1 MKKKLFFFYSLVSL
15 VGNILVAQ
23 ETIKYQLCDAD
34 FSPIYMH
41 ENLPANSIYTDTSF
55 SSEERA
61 KDLVNRLTFD
71 EKLEL
76 TGGWKKM
83 HFPGVNRLGVPPVY
97 FSDASQGVHIK
108 HYCVNVEKSTAFPTS
123 IALAATWN
131 TELAYKYAQSVS
143 EECRAWGISVL
154 LGPGLNMY
162 RNSEGGRN
170 YEYYGE
176 DPYLSSRLAVS
187 YVKGL
192 QSLGTIATL
201 KHFIGNEQ
209 EFVRHI
215 LNVNIGERALHEI
228 YLPPFKAGLEEGGA
242 LAVMTGNNF
251 VNGFPGAA
259 DTPLTQGILRDKY
272 GFQGVVMSDWA
283 STEFWNPQLDK
294 ELTSGHSLLMANN
307 DDFKTYILNKVK
319 ENPEKKEKIE
329 KLLDTMVYHNLYSF
343 FKAGTYDRPYRD
355 PALVNKIEDHQ
366 QVALKTAEEAITLL
380 KNEDDI
386 LPLKKSVSKILVL
399 GTEEALNVYTGKGS
413 GMVEGYNIVN
423 YLDGLK
429 NKFGDKIIRKTDA
442 SSHDIKSADMVILFI
457 NKPAGEGFDIRFDYL
472 NDSKQIKNISE
483 NNKNLVV
490 VYSGGNGIPMPWLDN
505 VKGLL
510 FTYLLGQEAG
520 NALANVVSGDV
531 NPSGKLPF
539 TIEKNKNDGPA
550 TDFNKLPDGTY
561 FWRGQKPDSRKI
573 YEQFGYLDMNYDE
586 GIYIGY
592 RWYDK
597 KHIKPRYPFGFGL
610 SYTKFDYGSL
620 KLSQGNIDENKPIDV
635 SFELGNSGK
644 RNGAEVVQLYVKS
657 QNSPVEMP
665 EKELKGFQKVF
676 LKAGEKKI
684 VHLKINL
691 KDLAYWDISTHS
703 WQVAKGNYK
712 ILIGSSSENIE
723 REVSIQY

>member
-1 MKKKLFFFYSLVSL
+1 MKKKLIYIYSLVTL
-15 VGNILVAQ
+15 AGNVLFAQ
-23 ETIKYQLCDAD
+23 EAIQYQLCDAD
-34 FSPIYMH
+34 FRPIYMR
-41 ENLPANSIYTDTSF
+41 ENLPPNSIYSDTSYT
-55 SSEERA
+55 SEERA
-61 KDLVNRLTFD
+61 RDLVNRLTFD

-76 TGGWKKM
+76 TGGWKNM
-83 HFPGVNRLGVPPVY
+83 HFPGVDRLGVPPVY
-97 FSDASQGVHIK
+97 FSDASQGIHIK
-108 HYCVNVEKSTAFPTS
+108 DYCVNVEKSTAFPTS

-131 TELAYKYAQSVS
+131 VDLAFQYAQSVS

-176 DPYLSSRLAVS
+176 DPYLSSRLAVN
-187 YVKGL
+187 YVKGM

-228 YLPPFKAGLEEGGA
+228 YLAPFKAALEEGGA

-251 VNGFPGAA
+251 VNDYPGAA
-259 DTPLTQGILRDKY
+259 NTPLSQGVLRDAYNFQGI
-272 GFQGVVMSDWA
+272 VMSDWA
-283 STEFWNPQLDK
+283 STQFWNSQLDK
-294 ELTSGHSLLMANN
+294 ELTSGHSLLMAKN
-307 DDFKTYILNKVK
+307 DDFKAFILKEIK
-319 ENPEKKEKIE
+319 ENPEKKENIGKE
-329 KLLDTMVYHNLYSF
+329 LGTMVYHNLYSF

-355 PALVNKIEDHQ
+355 PTLVNKIEDHQ

-413 GMVEGYNIVN
+413 GKVEGYNILN
-423 YLDGLK
+423 YLEGLK

-442 SSHDIKSADMVILFI
+442 TSQDIKSADVVILII
-457 NKPAGEGFDIRFDYL
+457 NKPAGESFDIAFDYL
-472 NDSKQIKNISE
+472 DVNQQIKEISE
-483 NNKNLVV
+483 NNKNLIV
-490 VYSGGNGIPMPWLDN
+490 VYSGGNGLPMPWLEN

-539 TIEKNKNDGPA
+539 TIEINKNDGPA
-550 TDFNKLPDGTY
+550 VDFNKLPDGTY
-561 FWRGQKPDSRKI
+561 YWGGGKGDSRKI
-573 YEQFGYLDMNYDE
+573 YKQFGYLDMDYDE
-586 GIYIGY
+586 GIFIGY

-597 KHIKPRYPFGFGL
+597 KQIKPRFPFGFGL
-610 SYTKFDYGSL
+610 SYTKFEYGNL
-620 KLSQGNIDENKPIDV
+620 QLSQVNIDENTPIEV
-635 SFELGNSGK
+635 SFELQNIGK
-644 RNGAEVVQLYVKS
+644 LDGAEVVQLYVKS
-657 QNSPVEMP
+657 QNSSVEMP
-665 EKELKGFQKVF
+665 EKELKGFKKIF
-676 LKAGEKKI
+676 LKVGEKKM
-684 VHLKINL
+684 VHLKVNL

-712 ILIGSSSENIE
+712 ILIGNSSENIH